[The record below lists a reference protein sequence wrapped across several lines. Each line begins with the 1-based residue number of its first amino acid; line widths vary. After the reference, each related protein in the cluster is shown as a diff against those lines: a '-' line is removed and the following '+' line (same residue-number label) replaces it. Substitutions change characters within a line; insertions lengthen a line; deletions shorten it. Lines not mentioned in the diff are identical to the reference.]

1 MAEPANEQNIKGAL
15 AYLLGFVTGIFF
27 LLTEKENEYIR
38 FHAVQSTLVFGVL
51 FILNFVPFLGF
62 FILPFALVLWIFL
75 MYKAYS
81 GEKYKLPF
89 IGDFAEQQLL
99 K

>member
-1 MAEPANEQNIKGAL
+1 MPQNNDQNTKGAL
-15 AYLLGFVTGIFF
+15 TYLLGFVTGIFF
-27 LLTEKENEYIR
+27 LLTEKENGFIR
-38 FHAVQSTLVFGVL
+38 FHAMQSTFVFGLL
-51 FILNFVPFLGF
+51 FILNFVPLLTVLVVPV
-62 FILPFALVLWIFL
+62 ILVLWVFL

-89 IGDFAEQQLL
+89 VGDFVEQQMG